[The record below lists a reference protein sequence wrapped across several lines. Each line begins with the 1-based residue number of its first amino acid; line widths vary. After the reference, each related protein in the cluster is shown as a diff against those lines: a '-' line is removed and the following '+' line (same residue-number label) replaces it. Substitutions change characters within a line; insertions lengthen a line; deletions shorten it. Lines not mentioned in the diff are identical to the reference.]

1 MGILNGKRVVLG
13 VAGSIANYK
22 IVELARQLTVA
33 GALVDVLMTDEATR
47 FVTPL
52 TFQSL
57 TYRPVY
63 TEMWSTVENAAAHV
77 KLGEEADV
85 VLVAPATAHTIA
97 AIAAGLAD
105 SMILTTVLA
114 TRAPVMLAP
123 AMNVNM
129 WNNVATQDN
138 VALLRR
144 RGMFVLEPDEG
155 MLASGLVGPGRL
167 PDIER
172 IAGELCALLGRTYGR
187 MAGRKVVVTA
197 GGTHEPIDPVRFIGN
212 RASGQMGYALATA
225 ARDEGADVVLISGP
239 ATAAPPAAVELKR
252 VETAA
257 EMGEAVTDAV
267 QDADLLLMNAA
278 VADFRPSSAADHKI
292 KKTDA
297 GLLLELEP
305 TTDILRSL
313 SDLSGPLKVGFAAE
327 TDDLLDYARGK
338 LIGKNLDMI
347 VANDA
352 ASSIGRQDIELT
364 LITADGQP
372 ETLSRRPKAEAGAA
386 LVERLLLQWPARL
399 GRRPTLES
407 AHRRLG
413 SGDEF
418 TDT

>member
-33 GALVDVLMTDEATR
+33 GAIVDVVMTDEATR

-52 TFQSL
+52 TFESL

-77 KLGEEADV
+77 KLGEEAHV
-85 VLVAPATAHTIA
+85 VLIAPATAHTIA

-129 WNNVATQDN
+129 WHNVATQDN

-144 RGMFVLEPDEG
+144 RGIIVLEPDEG
-155 MLASGLVGPGRL
+155 MLASGLVGRGRL
-167 PDIER
+167 PEIER
-172 IAGELCALLGRTYGR
+172 IQGELSALLGRTYGR
-187 MAGRKVVVTA
+187 MAGRRVVVTA

-212 RASGQMGYALATA
+212 RASGQMGYALAA
-225 ARDEGADVVLISGP
+225 VARDEGARVVLISGP
-239 ATAAPPAAVELKR
+239 ATARPPAAVELRR
-252 VETAA
+252 VESAA
-257 EMGEAVTDAV
+257 EMGEAVRAAIDG
-267 QDADLLLMNAA
+267 ADLLLMNAA
-278 VADFRPSSAADHKI
+278 VADFRPISAAEHKI

-297 GLLLELEP
+297 GLELELEP

-313 SDLSGPLKVGFAAE
+313 SDVRGPLKVGFAAE
-327 TDDLLDYARGK
+327 TDDLIAYARGK
-338 LIGKNLDMI
+338 LSSKNLDMI

-352 ASSIGRQDIELT
+352 AGSIGQPDIELT
-364 LITADGQP
+364 LISADGEP
-372 ETLSRRPKAEAGAA
+372 EVLGRRPKAEAATA
-386 LVERLLLQWPARL
+386 LVERLLQHWPDRL
-399 GRRPTLES
+399 GRCSTQERGP
-407 AHRRLG
+407 RRTNFA
-413 SGDEF
+413 DEF
-418 TDT
+418 TNA

>member
-22 IVELARQLTVA
+22 VVELARQLTIA
-33 GALVDVLMTDEATR
+33 GALVDVVMTDEATR

-52 TFQSL
+52 LFESL

-63 TEMWSTVENAAAHV
+63 GEMWSTVENAAAHV

-85 VLVAPATAHTIA
+85 VVVAPATAHTIA
-97 AIAAGLAD
+97 AMAAGLAD

-144 RGMFVLEPDEG
+144 RGINVLEPDEG
-155 MLASGLVGPGRL
+155 MLASGLIGRGRL
-167 PDIER
+167 PEIER
-172 IAGELCALLGRTYGR
+172 IQGELCALLGRTYGR
-187 MAGRKVVVTA
+187 MAGRKVVITA

-212 RASGQMGYALATA
+212 RASGQMGYALAA
-225 ARDEGADVVLISGP
+225 AVRDEGAEVVLISGP
-239 ATAAPPAAVELKR
+239 ATAAPPAAVELRR

-257 EMGEAVTDAV
+257 EMGDAV
-267 QDADLLLMNAA
+267 RDAIDGADLLLMNAA
-278 VADFRPSSAADHKI
+278 VADFRPVSAADHKI
-292 KKTDA
+292 KKTAA

-313 SDLSGPLKVGFAAE
+313 SEVHSPLKVGFAAE
-327 TDDLLDYARGK
+327 TDDLLAYARGK
-338 LIGKNLDMI
+338 LSSKKVDMI

-352 ASSIGRQDIELT
+352 ASSIGQPDIELA
-364 LITADGQP
+364 LITAAGEP
-372 ETLSRRPKAEAGAA
+372 ESLTRRPKAEAASA
-386 LVERLLLQWPARL
+386 LVERLLQYWPERL
-399 GRRPTLES
+399 GRRT
-407 AHRRLG
+407 AQA
-413 SGDEF
+413 
-418 TDT
+418 